1 MPTRTGS
8 IGSGGAWNRIGTA
21 NGPKSIGITMGAN
34 EYPKG
39 TVDFTNIGP
48 APAAFWYDGEAAQNF
63 ALYLCDSN
71 GGNAYKL
78 FDVTL
83 NSSYW
88 NTTTHVAYNMNCPGL
103 KGKALYIKSDK
114 ANTVLRNQTGV
125 SVGTE
130 YDVFSITVTSTTGGS
145 CSCSHSSASPG
156 TTITLTPT
164 ASTGY
169 QFAGYTT
176 SPAVTIS
183 NNRFTM
189 PSSNITITAT
199 FAKITYSITRVAN
212 PSGGGSVTASPASA
226 TAGTQVTIGQTPNT
240 GYYFNGWSISPSVTI
255 SNNKFTMPAGNV
267 TVTANYLKRSTATL
281 NKSSMDGGST
291 VTLTISADK
300 TSYSHRYELSFGSG
314 MSTGSVSVAA
324 GVNSVTISVPLA
336 WCAQIPTAASKT
348 GGTLTLT
355 TYNGSTQIGS
365 YQITG
370 LTFTVPASVKPS
382 FTSCTAA
389 IARTIEGVTYPD
401 IGEYYVQ
408 NHGGVR
414 IQADAAGDQGS
425 TITAI
430 AAAVAGYAGASYNKT
445 VLTASIDFTTGL
457 LTVAGT
463 TTINVT
469 ATDSRGRTVT
479 QALTIEVQA
488 YSKPAGT
495 LRAWRVDVNGDP
507 SDMGDYG
514 RYELT
519 KQYTQLGTN
528 TLSWTLSCSL
538 GSANN
543 PTDTG
548 DIFPGDRKNFSQ
560 TQEYLITLTLTDS
573 LEQTVITYTLPS
585 ARFIIFV
592 DSSGN
597 KLGFMKVPNGT
608 IPAGKNRTIEFSAD
622 SQIYIGND
630 TLEDYIR
637 DIVSSM

>member
-1 MPTRTGS
+1 MPTRSGS

-125 SVGTE
+125 NVDTQ
-130 YDVFSITVTSTTGGS
+130 YDTFSITVNSTTGGS

-156 TTITLTPT
+156 TTVTLTPT

-169 QFAGYTT
+169 QFTGYST

-189 PSSNITITAT
+189 PSSNITITAN

-226 TAGTQVTIGQTPNT
+226 QSGTQVTISQTPNT
-240 GYYFNGWSISPSVTI
+240 GYYFTGWSISPNVTI
-255 SNNKFTMPAGNV
+255 SNNKFSMPASNV
-267 TVTANYLKRSTATL
+267 TVTANYKRRSTGTL
-281 NKSSMDGGST
+281 DKSNLEGGT
-291 VTLTISADK
+291 ETTLTISTESTAY
-300 TSYSHRYELSFGSG
+300 THRYELSFGSG
-314 MSTGSVSVAA
+314 MSTGSVSVPA
-324 GVNSVTISVPLA
+324 GTTKVTVAIPLT
-336 WCAQIPTAASKT
+336 WSTQIPNAASKT

-355 TYNGSTQIGS
+355 TFSGSTQIGT

-370 LTFTVPASVKPS
+370 LTYTVPASVKPVI
-382 FTSCTAA
+382 TSCTDE
-389 IARTIEGVTYPD
+389 IARTIGGVTYAN
-401 IGEYYVQ
+401 IGEFYVQ
-408 NHGGVR
+408 AHSGVR
-414 IQADAAGDQGS
+414 VQAEAEGDQGS
-425 TITAI
+425 SVTAI
-430 AAAVAGYAGASYNKT
+430 SVAIAGYSGNLYNTT
-445 VLTASIDFTTGL
+445 VLTDDVDFTSGL
-457 LTVAGT
+457 LTIAGAT
-463 TTINVT
+463 SIIVT
-469 ATDSRGRTVT
+469 ATDSRGRTAQQT
-479 QALTIEVQA
+479 LTIMVEA

-495 LRAWRVDVNGDP
+495 LRVWRVDQAGDP

-514 RYELT
+514 KYELT

-528 TLSWTLSCSL
+528 SLTWVLSCTL
-538 GSANN
+538 GSAQN
-543 PTDTG
+543 PVDSG
-548 DIFPGDRKNFSQ
+548 DLFPGDRKNFSQ
-560 TQEYLITLTLTDS
+560 IQEYLITLTLTDA
-573 LEQTVITYTLPS
+573 LEETIVTYLMPS

-592 DSSGN
+592 ESSGN
-597 KLGFMKVPNGT
+597 KLGFMKVPNHNP
-608 IPAGKNRTIEFSAD
+608 PAGKDRTVEFSAD
-622 SQIYIGND
+622 TQIYIGND

-637 DIVSSM
+637 NIVSNL